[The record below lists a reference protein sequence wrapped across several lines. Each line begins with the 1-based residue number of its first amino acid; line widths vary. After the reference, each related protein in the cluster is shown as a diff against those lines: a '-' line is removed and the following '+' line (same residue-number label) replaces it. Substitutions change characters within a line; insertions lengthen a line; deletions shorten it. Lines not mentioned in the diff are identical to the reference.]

1 MPSSAVVSRTFES
14 ELADPA
20 DARWMR
26 LALAEARAAGT
37 AGDVPVGAVVV
48 RDGEVVGRGRNRS
61 IAATDPTAHAEMC
74 ALRAAA
80 QAIGNYRLVGCTL
93 YVTVEPCL
101 MCAGALVH
109 ARIQRLVYGAPEP
122 KTGAVASAAQVL
134 DGPAV
139 NHRVA
144 VCPGVLAD
152 EAGALL
158 RDFFAARR

>member
-1 MPSSAVVSRTFES
+1 MPSSAAVSRTLEN
-14 ELADPA
+14 EVALADVH
-20 DARWMR
+20 WMR
-26 LALAEARAAGT
+26 LALVEARAAGA

-48 RDGEVVGRGRNRS
+48 RDGEVVGRGRNCS

-80 QAIGNYRLVGCTL
+80 QTLGNYRLVGCTL

-109 ARIQRLVYGAPEP
+109 ARIERLVYGAPEP

-144 VCPGVLAD
+144 VCAGVLAD